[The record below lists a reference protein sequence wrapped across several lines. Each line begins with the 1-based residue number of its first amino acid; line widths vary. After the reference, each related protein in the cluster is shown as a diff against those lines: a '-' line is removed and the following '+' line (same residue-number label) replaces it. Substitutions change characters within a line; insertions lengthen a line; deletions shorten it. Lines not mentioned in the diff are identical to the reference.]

1 MPEQLLARIIRAC
14 SSPGEII
21 LDPFSGSAS
30 TLITAKKLAR
40 RFIGCELSQEYSS
53 QGTARLA
60 QVSDGDPLVG
70 SENPL
75 LSAPTTAAGRRLA
88 DKSPPVDPSAKP
100 GMKTAKKTGKVPPK
114 NQASQSLFRD

>member
-14 SSPGEII
+14 SSPGDVV
-21 LDPFSGSAS
+21 LDPFAGSAS
-30 TLITAKKLAR
+30 TLITAKKLGR
-40 RFIGCELSQEYSS
+40 QFIGCELSQEYST

-60 QVSDGDPLVG
+60 QVSAGDPLVG

-88 DKSPPVDPSAKP
+88 DKSPPLDAPTKTAAKP
-100 GMKTAKKTGKVPPK
+100 GKKPAKTNPEAQESPG
-114 NQASQSLFRD
+114 LFRD